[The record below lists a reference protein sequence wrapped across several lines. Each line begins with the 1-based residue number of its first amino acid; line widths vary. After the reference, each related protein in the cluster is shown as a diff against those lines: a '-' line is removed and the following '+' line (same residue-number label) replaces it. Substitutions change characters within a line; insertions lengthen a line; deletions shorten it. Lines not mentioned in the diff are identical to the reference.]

1 MPLRRPLDAASCP
14 GASVVISRKEIQ
26 VKLAHELLRLDIEPK
41 QIAGE
46 DQYHHSAAARRSP
59 SPTE

>member
-1 MPLRRPLDAASCP
+1 LALI
-14 GASVVISRKEIQ
+14 SVRSSSP
-26 VKLAHELLRLDIEPK
+26 HELLRLDVEPK
-41 QIAGE
+41 QIGGE